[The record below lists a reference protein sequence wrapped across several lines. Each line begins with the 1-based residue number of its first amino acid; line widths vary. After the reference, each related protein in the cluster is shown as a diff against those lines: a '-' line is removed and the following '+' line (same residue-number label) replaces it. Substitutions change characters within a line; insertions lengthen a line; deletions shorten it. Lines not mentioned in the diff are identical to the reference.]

1 MIDFDAS
8 FRLFPG
14 VDCRPSLP
22 AADAPPRVADAQAA
36 PAPNIAPDLRAQ
48 AAAHAAAHAHADQG
62 AKCDAMMILPIPFPG
77 GTVEELPLYFSGF
90 DRRSFIGT

>member
-8 FRLFPG
+8 FRLFQG
-14 VDCRPSLP
+14 VDCRPSPP

-36 PAPNIAPDLRAQ
+36 PAPNIAPDLRA
-48 AAAHAAAHAHADQG
+48 HAAAHAHADQG
-62 AKCDAMMILPIPFPG
+62 AKCDAMMILPMPG
-77 GTVEELPLYFSGF
+77 GTVEKLPLYFSGF

>member
-36 PAPNIAPDLRAQ
+36 PAPNIAPDLRA
-48 AAAHAAAHAHADQG
+48 HAAAHAHADQG

-90 DRRSFIGT
+90 DRRAFIGT